1 MSAPDDDEPI
11 TAEETRVI
19 IRNGQLGVMA
29 QRLARHQHYT
39 SLASLLE
46 RLPGLTVA
54 LRALTDAM
62 RLLLAALRDE
72 PERRRGERLSA
83 SAREALRTIRLLAG
97 EALVERVRLPALTDV
112 ERTALGVAGSAFL
125 EAGDLVRGA
134 LTFQSAGDWASA
146 ADAWGRLGDLDA
158 MESCLARDDE
168 QRRLRRG
175 AAGTI
180 REIAS
185 LMMADERREAL
196 RLADSIPNGTDD
208 AAAARR
214 IADDVSARLVRGRAL
229 TLRLVLDRGASPW
242 REPPGPGG
250 DGHGHG
256 HGHGHAPTR
265 LRLAGVPARLGRDA
279 SGEIVLRDPGVSRQH
294 ARIEATG
301 AGLEL
306 VDAGSRMGVF
316 VAGARLERPFP
327 LTGDCTVALGP
338 TCPLSLHVPAP
349 GRVELRGV
357 AGLDRGLV
365 AGVASGRLALDG
377 FLPGAAGAWL
387 EFSEHGVHLGHAPGI
402 TVRLDG
408 HPAAHRVDLLRGD
421 LLELEREREDF
432 GLERNPT
439 SRDAGG
445 ANPAPART
453 VLLEV
458 E

>member
-1 MSAPDDDEPI
+1 M
-11 TAEETRVI
+11 
-19 IRNGQLGVMA
+19 
-29 QRLARHQHYT
+29 
-39 SLASLLE
+39 
-46 RLPGLTVA
+46 
-54 LRALTDAM
+54 
-62 RLLLAALRDE
+62 
-72 PERRRGERLSA
+72 
-83 SAREALRTIRLLAG
+83 LAG

-112 ERTALGVAGSAFL
+112 ERTALGVAGSAFVD
-125 EAGDLVRGA
+125 AGDLVRGA

-158 MESCLARDDE
+158 MESCLERDDE
-168 QRRLRRG
+168 QRRVRRS

-185 LMMADERREAL
+185 LMMAGERREAL

-214 IADDVSARLVRGRAL
+214 IADDISARLVRGRGL
-229 TLRLVLDRGASPW
+229 TLRLLPGAGASPGG
-242 REPPGPGG
+242 EPAGSGG
-250 DGHGHG
+250 HAHPDGNGHGYG
-256 HGHGHAPTR
+256 HMQPPTQ

-301 AGLEL
+301 GGGLEL
-306 VDAGSRMGVF
+306 VDAGSRLGVF
-316 VAGARLERPFP
+316 VAGARIERPFP
-327 LTGDCTVALGP
+327 LTGDSTIALGP
-338 TCPLSLHVPAP
+338 GCPLLVHVPAP

-365 AGVASGRLALDG
+365 AVVASGRLGLEG

-421 LLELEREREDF
+421 LLELEREEI
-432 GLERNPT
+432 GLERDQT
-439 SRDAGG
+439 SLDAF
-445 ANPAPART
+445 AATPALART
-453 VLLEV
+453 VRLEV

>member
-11 TAEETRVI
+11 TAEETRLIVG
-19 IRNGQLGVMA
+19 NGQLGVMA
-29 QRLARHQHYT
+29 QRLARHRHYT
-39 SLASLLE
+39 SLGSLLE

-72 PERRRGERLSA
+72 PERRRGERLSV
-83 SAREALRTIRLLAG
+83 SAREALRTIRMLAG

-112 ERTALGVAGSAFL
+112 ERTALGVAGGAFVD
-125 EAGDLVRGA
+125 AGDLVRGA

-168 QRRLRRG
+168 QRRQRRS

-185 LMMADERREAL
+185 LMMAGERREAL

-214 IADDVSARLVRGRAL
+214 VADDISARLVRGRGL
-229 TLRLVLDRGASPW
+229 TLRHLLGAGASPW
-242 REPPGPGG
+242 GEPPGPGG
-250 DGHGHG
+250 QAQAQAHGHG
-256 HGHGHAPTR
+256 HGQTPTR

-301 AGLEL
+301 GGLEL
-306 VDAGSRMGVF
+306 MDAGSRLCVF
-316 VAGARLERPFP
+316 VAGARIERPFP
-327 LTGDCTVALGP
+327 LTGDCAIALGP
-338 TCPLSLHVPAP
+338 SCPLLLHVSAP

-365 AGVASGRLALDG
+365 AVVASGRLGLEG
-377 FLPGAAGAWL
+377 LLPGAAGAWL

-421 LLELEREREDF
+421 LLELEREEI
-432 GLERNPT
+432 GLELDQT
-439 SRDAGG
+439 SRDAF
-445 ANPAPART
+445 AATPALART
-453 VLLEV
+453 IHLEV

>member
-11 TAEETRVI
+11 TAEETRLI

-29 QRLARHQHYT
+29 QRLARHRHYT

-72 PERRRGERLSA
+72 PERRRSERLSA
-83 SAREALRTIRLLAG
+83 SAREALRTIRMLAG
-97 EALVERVRLPALTDV
+97 EALVERVRLPALTDM

-168 QRRLRRG
+168 QRRLQRS

-180 REIAS
+180 REIAA
-185 LMMADERREAL
+185 LMMGGERREAL
-196 RLADSIPNGTDD
+196 RLADSIPSGTDD

-214 IADDVSARLVRGRAL
+214 IADDISARLVRGRGL
-229 TLRLVLDRGASPW
+229 TLRVLFGTGASPW

-250 DGHGHG
+250 HGHG
-256 HGHGHAPTR
+256 QPPTR

-279 SGEIVLRDPGVSRQH
+279 SGEIVLRDPGVSRCH

-301 AGLEL
+301 GGLEL
-306 VDAGSRMGVF
+306 LDAGSRMGVF

-327 LTGDCTVALGP
+327 LTGDCSIALGP
-338 TCPLSLHVPAP
+338 TCPLLLHVPAR

-365 AGVASGRLALDG
+365 AAVGSGRLQLDG

-402 TVRLDG
+402 GVRLDG

-421 LLELEREREDF
+421 LLELELERE
-432 GLERNPT
+432 LEDVGIEHDPT
-439 SRDAGG
+439 SRNGG
-445 ANPAPART
+445 ASTPALVRT
-453 VLLEV
+453 VRLEV